1 MSCNLTAQTKGSL
14 NALTQSLLQANAS
27 RFRDDN
33 DDQAWVYKFD
43 AEASGSLEASMNPVL
58 EASVTHELQAKSK
71 ITLNARL
78 CIKWPNIMPP
88 P

>member
-58 EASVTHELQAKSK
+58 EASVTHELQAKSRF
-71 ITLNARL
+71 ILNANW
-78 CIKWPNIMPP
+78 CGSKPSGVT
-88 P
+88 